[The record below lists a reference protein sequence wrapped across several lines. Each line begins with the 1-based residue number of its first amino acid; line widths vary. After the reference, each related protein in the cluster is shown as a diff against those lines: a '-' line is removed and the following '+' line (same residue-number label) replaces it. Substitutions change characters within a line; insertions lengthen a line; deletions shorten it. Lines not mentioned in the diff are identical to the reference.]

1 MLIAFCKACGAGEEG
16 NARVICVVP
25 VHYVY
30 WIGEN
35 AMMKNGYPEPFAVTA
50 DFISL
55 NGAQFFLGC
64 LSIPT
69 SLFLYVIFLCCDC
82 IILYDILIMC
92 VGDVVQCCTVFCR
105 ASPRLLLLCL

>member
-69 SLFLYVIFLCCDC
+69 SLFLCVIFLCCDC
-82 IILYDILIMC
+82 FVLYCMI
-92 VGDVVQCCTVFCR
+92 F
-105 ASPRLLLLCL
+105 

>member
-1 MLIAFCKACGAGEEG
+1 
-16 NARVICVVP
+16 
-25 VHYVY
+25 
-30 WIGEN
+30 
-35 AMMKNGYPEPFAVTA
+35 MMKNGYPEPFAVTA

-92 VGDVVQCCTVFCR
+92 VGDVVQCSTVFCR

>member
-1 MLIAFCKACGAGEEG
+1 
-16 NARVICVVP
+16 
-25 VHYVY
+25 
-30 WIGEN
+30 
-35 AMMKNGYPEPFAVTA
+35 MMKNGYPEPFAVTA

-92 VGDVVQCCTVFCR
+92 VGDVVLCCTVSCR

>member
-1 MLIAFCKACGAGEEG
+1 
-16 NARVICVVP
+16 
-25 VHYVY
+25 
-30 WIGEN
+30 
-35 AMMKNGYPEPFAVTA
+35 MMKNGYPEPFAVTA

-92 VGDVVQCCTVFCR
+92 VGDVVQCCTVFCL